1 MKDGDFVRF
10 RDVLNHRTQ
19 ELSEWKYGV
28 LIEYKSWEKIATVL
42 HNGEVIRM
50 RAEYV
55 TKAGRKDIERYR
67 RSKNG

>member
-1 MKDGDFVRF
+1 MRF

-19 ELSEWKYGV
+19 ELSDWRYGV

-42 HNGEVIRM
+42 CEGEVLRL

-55 TKAGRKDIERYR
+55 TKAGRKDILRYR
-67 RSKNG
+67 SSHDC